1 TLNLV
6 RAALAAGARRLVA
19 QSIAWAYAPGAE
31 PHAET
36 DPLDTGAEG
45 DDAIN
50 LQGLIALEDLTLKS
64 TPLEGVVLRYGRLYG
79 PGTAFDRPS
88 GEMPLHVDAAAYAAL
103 LAVRRGDPGIYNVAE
118 TNGHVATE
126 KARAVLGW
134 TPD

>member
-1 TLNLV
+1 
-6 RAALAAGARRLVA
+6 
-19 QSIAWAYAPGAE
+19 
-31 PHAET
+31 
-36 DPLDTGAEG
+36 
-45 DDAIN
+45 
-50 LQGLIALEDLTLKS
+50 LKS

-134 TPD
+134 TPDFRLPA